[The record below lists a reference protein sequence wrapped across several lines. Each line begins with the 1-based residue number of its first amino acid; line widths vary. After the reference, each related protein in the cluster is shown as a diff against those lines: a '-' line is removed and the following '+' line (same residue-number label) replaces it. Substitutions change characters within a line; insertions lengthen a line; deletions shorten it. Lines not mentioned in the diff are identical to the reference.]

1 MPEKKAGHGWCRKMN
16 KTRNQTWGKAP
27 AAEKTRVIFHIFF
40 LGSYEQTPG
49 TLFHRSEEA
58 RAGKHCMQS
67 DKSMHSTRES
77 TGSTSY
83 SSYNTWWGSKDRTIW
98 VCSRQEMRTA
108 CFLTQRCGL
117 WDSPTILHCTPKRAY
132 MKSRPLR
139 TDKTPRHESA
149 VHTTAQPLGFWTE
162 SGFVLS
168 AVLLF

>member
-1 MPEKKAGHGWCRKMN
+1 MGGVERWTKLATELEAKRLLERK
-16 KTRNQTWGKAP
+16 P
-27 AAEKTRVIFHIFF
+27 RVIFHIFF

-58 RAGKHCMQS
+58 RAGIHCTQS

-132 MKSRPLR
+132 MKNGPLR

-149 VHTTAQPLGFWTE
+149 VHTTEQPLGFWTE